1 MERDYIEIVVLSPRA
16 EVGKKQMR
24 RLTEKEMAEYL
35 ARKKAISNDES
46 PVNKHGDMEG
56 LATTPSSEKSK

>member
-1 MERDYIEIVVLSPRA
+1 MERDDIEVVVLSPRV
-16 EVGKKQMR
+16 EVGKNQVR
-24 RLTEKEMAEYL
+24 RLTEEEMAEYL

-46 PVNKHGDMEG
+46 PVNKNGDMEG